1 MTDRYHSLTVVLDR
15 DIRDDDAEPI
25 LMAIRMI
32 KGVLSVKPKVAD
44 IDSNMAEDRARRN
57 LEQKLF
63 DVIYPKRDKVL

>member
-1 MTDRYHSLTVVLDR
+1 MTDRYHSLTVALDR

-44 IDSNMAEDRARRN
+44 IDSNMAEDRAHRE
-57 LEQKLF
+57 LERKLW

>member
-63 DVIYPKRDKVL
+63 DVVYPKRDKVL

>member
-1 MTDRYHSLTVVLDR
+1 MTDRYHSLTVALDR

-44 IDSNMAEDRARRN
+44 MDSNMAEDRARID
-57 LEQKLF
+57 LGQKLW
-63 DVIYPKRDKVL
+63 DVIYPKNPT

>member
-1 MTDRYHSLTVVLDR
+1 MTNRYHSLTVALDR

-44 IDSNMAEDRARRN
+44 MDSNMAEDRARID
-57 LEQKLF
+57 LGQKLW
-63 DVIYPKRDKVL
+63 DVIYPKNPT